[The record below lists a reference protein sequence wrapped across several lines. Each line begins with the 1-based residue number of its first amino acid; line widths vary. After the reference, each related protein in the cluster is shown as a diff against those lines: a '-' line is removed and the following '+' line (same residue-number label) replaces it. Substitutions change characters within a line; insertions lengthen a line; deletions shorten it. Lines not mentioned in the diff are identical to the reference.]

1 MFSGQQK
8 LRSSA
13 RSRWESG
20 DSGMSFKSCLARG
33 VIWRH
38 MGGYL
43 NSAEDPTNTGS
54 SSFQEGAALMTNDC
68 FSSAHSATWGLK
80 QSIFIFR

>member
-1 MFSGQQK
+1 
-8 LRSSA
+8 
-13 RSRWESG
+13 
-20 DSGMSFKSCLARG
+20 
-33 VIWRH
+33 